1 MMSVGRA
8 FIKGWAELE
17 LDGMLS
23 YFSESDISFYN
34 ALQFYIYTLNALKS
48 PGKKDAC

>member
-17 LDGMLS
+17 LDAVLS
-23 YFSESDISFYN
+23 YFSESGISFYN
-34 ALQFYIYTLNALKS
+34 ALQFYIYILNALKL
-48 PGKKDAC
+48 PGKKGAC